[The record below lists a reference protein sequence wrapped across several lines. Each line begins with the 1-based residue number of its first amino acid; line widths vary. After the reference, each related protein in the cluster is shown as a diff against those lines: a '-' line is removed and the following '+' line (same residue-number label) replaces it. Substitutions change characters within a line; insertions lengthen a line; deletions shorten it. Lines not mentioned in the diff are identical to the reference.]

1 MRNPW
6 KVLTGRGKVFLLV
19 GLLILLLAMFSDQR
33 DVLRIGLLFLV
44 LPLVA
49 GVLVARSR
57 LRMSCERSVEPA
69 QVPLGSRMQGKLLL
83 GQDGRL
89 PAGILLLEDYVPR
102 ELGSRPRFVVD
113 KADLAWRR
121 QVAYPLRGK
130 VRGRFATGPL
140 MVRTTDPFGLVR
152 LDRQFNSTSEVMVTP
167 EIVPLQPAR
176 GAGGGGSSGEAR
188 PHRIGVVGQDD
199 VLVREYRQGD
209 DVRRIHW
216 RSTARRNEL
225 MVRREE
231 QAWDPSTTIIL
242 DSRRSAH
249 DGRGM
254 DHSFEWAVSAAG
266 SIAHHFLED
275 GFSVEVYDAEG
286 PMHVTGPM
294 GQHSS
299 LSSDQLIRQLTDL
312 TLKSSNSLHYGVEA
326 ALQEQNGQLVVAVVG
341 RLTARDAE
349 SLLRARRNR
358 AQGMALVVDA
368 DSFLP
373 DGAEPT
379 APFREREQDLAV
391 QMLIDN
397 QWRVLRVQHG
407 TPVAEAWQQLTRVG
421 ELV

>member
-6 KVLTGRGKVFLLV
+6 KVLTGRGKVFLLA
-19 GLLILLLAMFSDQR
+19 GLVILLLAMLSGQR
-33 DVLRIGLLFLV
+33 DVMRIGLLFLAI
-44 LPLVA
+44 PLVA
-49 GVLVARSR
+49 GILVARSR

-102 ELGSRPRFVVD
+102 ELGNRPRFVVD

-130 VRGRFATGPL
+130 VRGRFKTGPL

-152 LDRQFNSTSEVMVTP
+152 LDRQFNATSEVMVTP
-167 EIVPLQPAR
+167 KIVPLQPAR

-231 QAWDPSTTIIL
+231 QAWDPSATIIL
-242 DSRRSAH
+242 DSRRNAH

-266 SIAHHFLED
+266 SIAQHFLDD

-286 PMHVTGPM
+286 ALNVAGPM

-299 LSSDQLIRQLTDL
+299 LSGEHLIRQLTDI
-312 TLKSSNSLHYGVEA
+312 TMQSSNSLHYGIEA
-326 ALQEQNGQLVVAVVG
+326 ALQEQSGQLVVAIVG
-341 RLTARDAE
+341 RLTAADAE
-349 SLLRARRNR
+349 GLLRARRNR
-358 AQGMALVVDA
+358 AQGMALVIDA
-368 DSFLP
+368 DSFVP
-373 DGAEPT
+373 DGDEPS
-379 APFREREQDLAV
+379 APFRTAEHDLAV
-391 QMLIDN
+391 QMLSDN
-397 QWRVLRVQHG
+397 QWRVISVEHG
-407 TPVAEAWQQLTRVG
+407 TPVAEAWHQLTRVG
-421 ELV
+421 EMA